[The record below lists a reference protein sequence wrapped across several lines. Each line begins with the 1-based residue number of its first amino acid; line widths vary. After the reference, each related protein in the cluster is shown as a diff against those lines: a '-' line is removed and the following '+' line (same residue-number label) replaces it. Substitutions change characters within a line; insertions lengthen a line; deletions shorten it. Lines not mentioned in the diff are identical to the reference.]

1 MTTFTP
7 THDVVAEATA
17 AGFFP
22 PRHNVE
28 ITQVT
33 ELTDRVMRLT
43 FHDPF
48 IASHAKPAQFV
59 NLFTH
64 DDFMLMPRPF
74 GVSEVDGDEVSVI
87 FAVVG
92 HGTEQL
98 AGLQAGD
105 TVDVLGP
112 LGRGFNLKEDANY
125 ILVGGGLGV
134 PPLIYAAQKL
144 AEHDASFATAVF
156 GYRNDHFAEE
166 YVSRYA
172 DWSWS
177 IDDAEGNV
185 VDLLNKLE
193 QGDDLK
199 AYDRKP
205 IILSCGPLP
214 MMKAVAAWAAE
225 RGIPAQLSME
235 QRMGCG
241 YGTCVLCTI
250 DTVDGR
256 LKVCSDGPV
265 FTREQL
271 GWGGVTMSANNQSAQ
286 GSDNHIN
293 LYEPHV
299 WKHHTKVAGLEWKN
313 PVGTASGT
321 FQYAAVRWFYDVSQL
336 GAVCTKGA
344 SPVPW
349 EGNPSPRTAESPAAN
364 INAVGLQNPGID
376 HYLAEDLPKLKAAGA
391 FVISNVAG
399 HCDDDYAAVVEKLAD
414 SDADMLEIN
423 VSCPNVSAGGMS
435 VGTDPVALANL
446 MDRLRPMTDKP
457 MIVKL
462 TPNVTDITVPA
473 RAAVEHG
480 ADALSMINTL
490 KGMRINIRTG
500 QPIIANVTGGVSGP
514 AVLPVGLAAVYR
526 VRTALPEI
534 PIIGL
539 GGIDSGEKALEYLY
553 AGANAVEVG
562 AAALFDPVAPL
573 RVARELDD
581 LLDSRPEL
589 AAKLAAGQTWR

>member
-7 THDVVAEATA
+7 THDVVTEATA

-43 FHDPF
+43 FRDPF

-64 DDFMLMPRPF
+64 DDFMLMPCPTTAKITLT
-74 GVSEVDGDEVSVI
+74 SSPS
-87 FAVVG
+87 
-92 HGTEQL
+92 TSL
-98 AGLQAGD
+98 
-105 TVDVLGP
+105 TP
-112 LGRGFNLKEDANY
+112 NGRGFNLKEDANY

-214 MMKAVAAWAAE
+214 MMKAVADWAAE

-271 GWGGVTMSANNQSAQ
+271 GWG
-286 GSDNHIN
+286 
-293 LYEPHV
+293 
-299 WKHHTKVAGLEWKN
+299 K
-313 PVGTASGT
+313 
-321 FQYAAVRWFYDVSQL
+321 
-336 GAVCTKGA
+336 
-344 SPVPW
+344 
-349 EGNPSPRTAESPAAN
+349 
-364 INAVGLQNPGID
+364 
-376 HYLAEDLPKLKAAGA
+376 
-391 FVISNVAG
+391 
-399 HCDDDYAAVVEKLAD
+399 
-414 SDADMLEIN
+414 
-423 VSCPNVSAGGMS
+423 
-435 VGTDPVALANL
+435 
-446 MDRLRPMTDKP
+446 
-457 MIVKL
+457 
-462 TPNVTDITVPA
+462 
-473 RAAVEHG
+473 
-480 ADALSMINTL
+480 
-490 KGMRINIRTG
+490 
-500 QPIIANVTGGVSGP
+500 
-514 AVLPVGLAAVYR
+514 
-526 VRTALPEI
+526 
-534 PIIGL
+534 
-539 GGIDSGEKALEYLY
+539 
-553 AGANAVEVG
+553 
-562 AAALFDPVAPL
+562 
-573 RVARELDD
+573 
-581 LLDSRPEL
+581 
-589 AAKLAAGQTWR
+589 

>member
-7 THDVVAEATA
+7 THDVVTEATA

-43 FHDPF
+43 FRDPF

-214 MMKAVAAWAAE
+214 MMKAVADWAAE

-265 FTREQL
+265 FTREH
-271 GWGGVTMSANNQSAQ
+271 QSAQ
-286 GSDNHIN
+286 GGDNHIN

-500 QPIIANVTGGVSGP
+500 KPIIANVTGGVSGP

>member
-1 MTTFTP
+1 MLNRNNMTTFTP

-28 ITQVT
+28 ITQVA

-43 FHDPF
+43 FRDPF
-48 IASHAKPAQFV
+48 IVSHAKPAQFV

-64 DDFMLMPRPF
+64 DDFMLM
-74 GVSEVDGDEVSVI
+74 
-87 FAVVG
+87 
-92 HGTEQL
+92 
-98 AGLQAGD
+98 
-105 TVDVLGP
+105 LGP

-134 PPLIYAAQKL
+134 PPLIYAAQRL
-144 AEHDASFATAVF
+144 AEHDASFSTAVF

-193 QGDDLK
+193 QDDDLK

-225 RGIPAQLSME
+225 RDIPAQLSME

-271 GWGGVTMSANNQSAQ
+271 GWG
-286 GSDNHIN
+286 
-293 LYEPHV
+293 E
-299 WKHHTKVAGLEWKN
+299 
-313 PVGTASGT
+313 
-321 FQYAAVRWFYDVSQL
+321 
-336 GAVCTKGA
+336 
-344 SPVPW
+344 
-349 EGNPSPRTAESPAAN
+349 
-364 INAVGLQNPGID
+364 
-376 HYLAEDLPKLKAAGA
+376 
-391 FVISNVAG
+391 
-399 HCDDDYAAVVEKLAD
+399 
-414 SDADMLEIN
+414 
-423 VSCPNVSAGGMS
+423 
-435 VGTDPVALANL
+435 
-446 MDRLRPMTDKP
+446 
-457 MIVKL
+457 
-462 TPNVTDITVPA
+462 
-473 RAAVEHG
+473 
-480 ADALSMINTL
+480 
-490 KGMRINIRTG
+490 
-500 QPIIANVTGGVSGP
+500 
-514 AVLPVGLAAVYR
+514 
-526 VRTALPEI
+526 
-534 PIIGL
+534 
-539 GGIDSGEKALEYLY
+539 
-553 AGANAVEVG
+553 
-562 AAALFDPVAPL
+562 
-573 RVARELDD
+573 
-581 LLDSRPEL
+581 
-589 AAKLAAGQTWR
+589 

>member
-7 THDVVAEATA
+7 THDVVTEATA

-43 FHDPF
+43 FRDPF

-112 LGRGFNLKEDANY
+112 LGRGF
-125 ILVGGGLGV
+125 
-134 PPLIYAAQKL
+134 AQKR

-199 AYDRKP
+199 AYDRNP

-214 MMKAVAAWAAE
+214 MMKAVADWAAE

-256 LKVCSDGPV
+256 LKVCSAGPV
-265 FTREQL
+265 FTRDQL
-271 GWGGVTMSANNQSAQ
+271 GWG
-286 GSDNHIN
+286 
-293 LYEPHV
+293 
-299 WKHHTKVAGLEWKN
+299 K
-313 PVGTASGT
+313 
-321 FQYAAVRWFYDVSQL
+321 
-336 GAVCTKGA
+336 
-344 SPVPW
+344 
-349 EGNPSPRTAESPAAN
+349 
-364 INAVGLQNPGID
+364 
-376 HYLAEDLPKLKAAGA
+376 
-391 FVISNVAG
+391 
-399 HCDDDYAAVVEKLAD
+399 
-414 SDADMLEIN
+414 
-423 VSCPNVSAGGMS
+423 
-435 VGTDPVALANL
+435 
-446 MDRLRPMTDKP
+446 
-457 MIVKL
+457 
-462 TPNVTDITVPA
+462 
-473 RAAVEHG
+473 
-480 ADALSMINTL
+480 
-490 KGMRINIRTG
+490 
-500 QPIIANVTGGVSGP
+500 
-514 AVLPVGLAAVYR
+514 
-526 VRTALPEI
+526 
-534 PIIGL
+534 
-539 GGIDSGEKALEYLY
+539 
-553 AGANAVEVG
+553 
-562 AAALFDPVAPL
+562 
-573 RVARELDD
+573 
-581 LLDSRPEL
+581 
-589 AAKLAAGQTWR
+589 

>member
-7 THDVVAEATA
+7 THDVVAKATA

-43 FHDPF
+43 FRDPF

-271 GWGGVTMSANNQSAQ
+271 GWG
-286 GSDNHIN
+286 
-293 LYEPHV
+293 
-299 WKHHTKVAGLEWKN
+299 K
-313 PVGTASGT
+313 
-321 FQYAAVRWFYDVSQL
+321 
-336 GAVCTKGA
+336 
-344 SPVPW
+344 
-349 EGNPSPRTAESPAAN
+349 
-364 INAVGLQNPGID
+364 
-376 HYLAEDLPKLKAAGA
+376 
-391 FVISNVAG
+391 
-399 HCDDDYAAVVEKLAD
+399 
-414 SDADMLEIN
+414 
-423 VSCPNVSAGGMS
+423 
-435 VGTDPVALANL
+435 
-446 MDRLRPMTDKP
+446 
-457 MIVKL
+457 
-462 TPNVTDITVPA
+462 
-473 RAAVEHG
+473 
-480 ADALSMINTL
+480 
-490 KGMRINIRTG
+490 
-500 QPIIANVTGGVSGP
+500 
-514 AVLPVGLAAVYR
+514 
-526 VRTALPEI
+526 
-534 PIIGL
+534 
-539 GGIDSGEKALEYLY
+539 
-553 AGANAVEVG
+553 
-562 AAALFDPVAPL
+562 
-573 RVARELDD
+573 
-581 LLDSRPEL
+581 
-589 AAKLAAGQTWR
+589 

>member
-7 THDVVAEATA
+7 THDVVTEATA

-43 FHDPF
+43 FRDPF

-193 QGDDLK
+193 QGDNLK

-214 MMKAVAAWAAE
+214 MMKAVADWAAE

-271 GWGGVTMSANNQSAQ
+271 GWG
-286 GSDNHIN
+286 
-293 LYEPHV
+293 
-299 WKHHTKVAGLEWKN
+299 K
-313 PVGTASGT
+313 
-321 FQYAAVRWFYDVSQL
+321 
-336 GAVCTKGA
+336 
-344 SPVPW
+344 
-349 EGNPSPRTAESPAAN
+349 
-364 INAVGLQNPGID
+364 
-376 HYLAEDLPKLKAAGA
+376 
-391 FVISNVAG
+391 
-399 HCDDDYAAVVEKLAD
+399 
-414 SDADMLEIN
+414 
-423 VSCPNVSAGGMS
+423 
-435 VGTDPVALANL
+435 
-446 MDRLRPMTDKP
+446 
-457 MIVKL
+457 
-462 TPNVTDITVPA
+462 
-473 RAAVEHG
+473 
-480 ADALSMINTL
+480 
-490 KGMRINIRTG
+490 
-500 QPIIANVTGGVSGP
+500 
-514 AVLPVGLAAVYR
+514 
-526 VRTALPEI
+526 
-534 PIIGL
+534 
-539 GGIDSGEKALEYLY
+539 
-553 AGANAVEVG
+553 
-562 AAALFDPVAPL
+562 
-573 RVARELDD
+573 
-581 LLDSRPEL
+581 
-589 AAKLAAGQTWR
+589 

>member
-1 MTTFTP
+1 
-7 THDVVAEATA
+7 
-17 AGFFP
+17 
-22 PRHNVE
+22 
-28 ITQVT
+28 
-33 ELTDRVMRLT
+33 
-43 FHDPF
+43 
-48 IASHAKPAQFV
+48 
-59 NLFTH
+59 
-64 DDFMLMPRPF
+64 
-74 GVSEVDGDEVSVI
+74 
-87 FAVVG
+87 
-92 HGTEQL
+92 
-98 AGLQAGD
+98 
-105 TVDVLGP
+105 
-112 LGRGFNLKEDANY
+112 
-125 ILVGGGLGV
+125 
-134 PPLIYAAQKL
+134 
-144 AEHDASFATAVF
+144 
-156 GYRNDHFAEE
+156 
-166 YVSRYA
+166 
-172 DWSWS
+172 
-177 IDDAEGNV
+177 
-185 VDLLNKLE
+185 
-193 QGDDLK
+193 
-199 AYDRKP
+199 
-205 IILSCGPLP
+205 
-214 MMKAVAAWAAE
+214 
-225 RGIPAQLSME
+225 
-235 QRMGCG
+235 
-241 YGTCVLCTI
+241 
-250 DTVDGR
+250 
-256 LKVCSDGPV
+256 
-265 FTREQL
+265 
-271 GWGGVTMSANNQSAQ
+271 MSANNQSAQ
-286 GSDNHIN
+286 GGDNHIN

-299 WKHHTKVAGLEWKN
+299 WKHHTKVAGVEWKN

-500 QPIIANVTGGVSGP
+500 KPIIANVTGGVSGP

-539 GGIDSGEKALEYLY
+539 GGIDSGEKALEYLIEKRPVIMAY
-553 AGANAVEVG
+553 RVIFSLVTFVG
-562 AAALFDPVAPL
+562 ATTTLEVVWNFSDTMNGLMIIPNLICLLWLNKDIAQDCFDYEEHVVAFEKKGQQIDYQGGRARQPEVLKPCFATGRQRLTQRQLNCELKQMALL
-573 RVARELDD
+573 
-581 LLDSRPEL
+581 
-589 AAKLAAGQTWR
+589 